1 MHKFFN
7 DKLIDAQSNNW
18 VDLYIPKGLRPYF
31 KLSRLDRPI
40 GSWLL
45 VIPCWWG
52 VFLSTN
58 VNPISLTGNSIYI
71 LIACYVGGIL
81 MRGAGC
87 TWNDITDAKLDA
99 MVSRTRNRPIPAGH
113 ISKFQAFLWLIF
125 QCSLA
130 LGILLTFN
138 SLAIILGF
146 ISLIT
151 VVIYPFAKR
160 FTYWPQFFLGLSF
173 NWGILL
179 AYAANSGTL
188 DYFCIGLYIS
198 AIAWTIFYDT
208 IYSFQDLDD
217 DKEVGIKSTGILFEA
232 NPKWYL
238 SIFIAFIFITVGS
251 VFYYLSNRNLIQ
263 IFILT
268 SGVFFFSMHLVFQ
281 LSNLDIRNPKNC
293 LDTFKSNRTAG
304 LILTGFMILATLT
317 NSFSL

>member
-7 DKLIDAQSNNW
+7 DRLIDAQSNNW
-18 VDLYIPKGLRPYF
+18 VDLYVPRGLRPYF

-45 VIPCWWG
+45 IIPCWWG

-58 VNPISLTGNSIYI
+58 VDPILLSGNSLYI
-71 LIACYVGGIL
+71 LITCYIGGLL

-87 TWNDITDAKLDA
+87 TWNDITDAGLDA
-99 MVSRTRNRPIPAGH
+99 KVLRTKNRPIPAGH
-113 ISKFQAFLWLIF
+113 VSKTQAFLWLIL

-130 LGILLTFN
+130 LGILVTFN
-138 SLAIILGF
+138 RLAIVLGF

-160 FTYWPQFFLGLSF
+160 FTYWPQFFLGISF

-208 IYSFQDLDD
+208 IYSFQDLED
-217 DKEVGIKSTGILFEA
+217 DKEAGIKSTGILFEA
-232 NPKWYL
+232 NPKRYL
-238 SIFIAFIFITVGS
+238 SIFIAAIIITAGP
-251 VFYYLSNRNLIQ
+251 VFYFLSNGDLIQ

-268 SGVFFFSMHLVFQ
+268 SGIFFFSLHLIIQ
-281 LSNLDIRNPKNC
+281 LSKLDIKNPKDC
-293 LDTFKSNRTAG
+293 LETFKSNRTAG
-304 LILTGFMILATLT
+304 LILTGFMIFATLT
-317 NSFSL
+317 KLFN

>member
-7 DKLIDAQSNNW
+7 DRLIDAQSNNW
-18 VDLYIPKGLRPYF
+18 VDLYVPKGIRPFF

-45 VIPCWWG
+45 IIPCWWG

-58 VNPISLTGNSIYI
+58 VDPNLLNGNSLYI
-71 LIACYVGGIL
+71 LVACYIGGLL

-99 MVSRTRNRPIPAGH
+99 KVLRTKNRPIPAGNV
-113 ISKFQAFLWLIF
+113 SKSQAFLWLIL
-125 QCSLA
+125 QCFLA
-130 LGILLTFN
+130 FGILVTFN
-138 SLAIILGF
+138 RLAIILGF
-146 ISLIT
+146 LSLIT
-151 VVIYPFAKR
+151 VVIYPFTKR

-188 DYFCIGLYIS
+188 DYFCVGLYIS

-217 DKEVGIKSTGILFEA
+217 DKEVGIRSTGILFEA
-232 NPKWYL
+232 NPKQYL
-238 SIFIAFIFITVGS
+238 TVFIVFIILTVGPI
-251 VFYYLSNRNLIQ
+251 FYFLSNGDPIQ
-263 IFILT
+263 IFILM
-268 SGVFFFSMHLVFQ
+268 SGIFFFSLHLTFQ
-281 LSNLDIRNPKNC
+281 LLKLDIRNREGC
-293 LDTFKSNRTAG
+293 LETFKSNRTAG
-304 LILTGFMILATLT
+304 LILTVFMMLATLT
-317 NSFSL
+317 KFF

>member
-18 VDLYIPKGLRPYF
+18 VDLYVPKGIRPFF

-45 VIPCWWG
+45 IIPCWWG

-58 VNPISLTGNSIYI
+58 VDPNLLNGNSLYI
-71 LIACYVGGIL
+71 LVACYIGGLL

-99 MVSRTRNRPIPAGH
+99 KVLRTKNRPIPAGNV
-113 ISKFQAFLWLIF
+113 SKSQAFLWLIL
-125 QCSLA
+125 QCFLA
-130 LGILLTFN
+130 FGILVTFN
-138 SLAIILGF
+138 RLAIILGF
-146 ISLIT
+146 LSLIT
-151 VVIYPFAKR
+151 VVIYPFTKR

-188 DYFCIGLYIS
+188 DYFCVGLYIS

-217 DKEVGIKSTGILFEA
+217 DKEVGIRSTGILFEA
-232 NPKWYL
+232 NPKQYL
-238 SIFIAFIFITVGS
+238 TIFIVFIILTVGPI
-251 VFYYLSNRNLIQ
+251 FYFLSNGDPIQ
-263 IFILT
+263 IFILA
-268 SGVFFFSMHLVFQ
+268 SGIFFFSLHLAFQ
-281 LSNLDIRNPKNC
+281 LLKLDIRNREGC
-293 LDTFKSNRTAG
+293 LETFKSNRTAG
-304 LILTGFMILATLT
+304 LILTVFMMLATLT
-317 NSFSL
+317 KFF

>member
-7 DKLIDAQSNNW
+7 DRLLDAQSNNW
-18 VDLYIPKGLRPYF
+18 VDLYIPRGLRPYF

-45 VIPCWWG
+45 IIPCWWG

-58 VNPISLTGNSIYI
+58 VDPNQLNGNSLY
-71 LIACYVGGIL
+71 LLFACYIGGLL

-99 MVSRTRNRPIPAGH
+99 KVLRTMNRPIPAGH
-113 ISKFQAFLWLIF
+113 VSKSQAFLWLIL

-130 LGILLTFN
+130 LGILVTFN
-138 SLAIILGF
+138 RLAIILGF
-146 ISLIT
+146 LSLIT

-188 DYFCIGLYIS
+188 DYFCVGLYIS

-217 DKEVGIKSTGILFEA
+217 DKDVGIRSTGILFEA
-232 NPKWYL
+232 NPKQYL
-238 SIFIAFIFITVGS
+238 SLFIAFIIVTTGT
-251 VFYYLSNRNLIQ
+251 VFYFLSNGDLIQ
-263 IFILT
+263 IFILM
-268 SGVFFFSMHLVFQ
+268 SGIFFFSLHLTFQ
-281 LSNLDIRNPKNC
+281 LLKLDIRNRESC
-293 LDTFKSNRTAG
+293 LETFKSNRTAG
-304 LILTGFMILATLT
+304 LILTVFLMLATLIKF
-317 NSFSL
+317 FS

>member
-7 DKLIDAQSNNW
+7 DRLIDAQSNNW
-18 VDLYIPKGLRPYF
+18 VDLYVPRGLRPYF

-45 VIPCWWG
+45 IIPCWWG

-58 VNPISLTGNSIYI
+58 VDPILLSGNSLYI
-71 LIACYVGGIL
+71 LITCYIGGLL

-87 TWNDITDAKLDA
+87 TWNDITDAGLDA
-99 MVSRTRNRPIPAGH
+99 KVLRTKNRPIPAGH
-113 ISKFQAFLWLIF
+113 VSKTQAFLWLIL

-130 LGILLTFN
+130 LGILVTFN
-138 SLAIILGF
+138 RLAIVLGF

-160 FTYWPQFFLGLSF
+160 FTYWPQFFLGISF

-208 IYSFQDLDD
+208 IYSFQDLED

-232 NPKWYL
+232 NPKRYL
-238 SIFIAFIFITVGS
+238 SIFIAAIIITAGP
-251 VFYYLSNRNLIQ
+251 VFYFLSNGDLIQ

-268 SGVFFFSMHLVFQ
+268 SGIFFFSLHLIIQ
-281 LSNLDIRNPKNC
+281 LSKLDIKNPEDC
-293 LDTFKSNRTAG
+293 LETFKSNRTAG
-304 LILTGFMILATLT
+304 LILTGFMIFATLT
-317 NSFSL
+317 KLFN

>member
-18 VDLYIPKGLRPYF
+18 VDLYVPKGIRPFF

-45 VIPCWWG
+45 IIPCWWG

-58 VNPISLTGNSIYI
+58 VDPNLLNGNSLYI
-71 LIACYVGGIL
+71 LVACYIGGLL

-87 TWNDITDAKLDA
+87 TWNDITDANLDA
-99 MVSRTRNRPIPAGH
+99 KVLRTKNRPIPAGNV
-113 ISKFQAFLWLIF
+113 SKSQAFLWLIL
-125 QCSLA
+125 QCCLA
-130 LGILLTFN
+130 FGILVTFN
-138 SLAIILGF
+138 RLAIILGF
-146 ISLIT
+146 LSLIT

-188 DYFCIGLYIS
+188 DYFCVGLYIS

-217 DKEVGIKSTGILFEA
+217 DKEVGIRSTGILFEA
-232 NPKWYL
+232 NPKQYL
-238 SIFIAFIFITVGS
+238 TIFIVFIILTVGPI
-251 VFYYLSNRNLIQ
+251 FYFLSNGDPIQ

-268 SGVFFFSMHLVFQ
+268 SGIFFFSLHLTFQ
-281 LSNLDIRNPKNC
+281 LLKLDIRNREGC
-293 LDTFKSNRTAG
+293 LETFKSNRTAG
-304 LILTGFMILATLT
+304 LILTVFMMLATLT
-317 NSFSL
+317 KFFS

>member
-18 VDLYIPKGLRPYF
+18 VDLYVPKGIRPFF

-45 VIPCWWG
+45 IIPCWWG

-58 VNPISLTGNSIYI
+58 VDPNLLNGNSLYI
-71 LIACYVGGIL
+71 LVACYVGGLL

-99 MVSRTRNRPIPAGH
+99 KVLRTQNRPIPAGNV
-113 ISKFQAFLWLIF
+113 SKSQAFLWLIL
-125 QCSLA
+125 QCFLA
-130 LGILLTFN
+130 FGILVTFN
-138 SLAIILGF
+138 RLAIILGF
-146 ISLIT
+146 LSLIT
-151 VVIYPFAKR
+151 VVIYPFTKR

-188 DYFCIGLYIS
+188 DYFCVGLYIS

-232 NPKWYL
+232 NPKQYL
-238 SIFIAFIFITVGS
+238 TIFIVFIILTVGPI
-251 VFYYLSNRNLIQ
+251 FYFLSNGDPIQ
-263 IFILT
+263 IFILAT
-268 SGVFFFSMHLVFQ
+268 GIFFFSLHLTFQ
-281 LSNLDIRNPKNC
+281 LLKLDIRNREGC
-293 LDTFKSNRTAG
+293 LETFKSNRTAG
-304 LILTGFMILATLT
+304 LILMVFMMLATLT
-317 NSFSL
+317 KFF

>member
-18 VDLYIPKGLRPYF
+18 VDLYVPKGIRPFF
-31 KLSRLDRPI
+31 KLSRLDRPR

-45 VIPCWWG
+45 IIPCWWG

-58 VNPISLTGNSIYI
+58 VVPNLLHGNTLYL
-71 LIACYVGGIL
+71 LIACYIGGLL

-99 MVSRTRNRPIPAGH
+99 KVLRTKNRPIPAGNV
-113 ISKFQAFLWLIF
+113 SRSQAFLWLIL
-125 QCSLA
+125 QCCFA
-130 LGILLTFN
+130 FGILVTFN
-138 SLAIILGF
+138 RLAIILGF
-146 ISLIT
+146 LSLIT

-188 DYFCIGLYIS
+188 DYFCVGLYIS

-217 DKEVGIKSTGILFEA
+217 DKEVGIRSTGILFEA
-232 NPKWYL
+232 NPKQYL
-238 SIFIAFIFITVGS
+238 TIFIVFIILTVGPI
-251 VFYYLSNRNLIQ
+251 FYFLSNGDPIQ
-263 IFILT
+263 IFILAT
-268 SGVFFFSMHLVFQ
+268 GIFFFSLHLTFQ
-281 LSNLDIRNPKNC
+281 LLKLDIRNREGC
-293 LDTFKSNRTAG
+293 LETFKSNRTAG
-304 LILTGFMILATLT
+304 LILTVFMMLATLT
-317 NSFSL
+317 KFF

>member
-18 VDLYIPKGLRPYF
+18 VDLYVPKGIRPFF

-45 VIPCWWG
+45 IIPCWWG

-58 VNPISLTGNSIYI
+58 VDPNLLNGNSLYI
-71 LIACYVGGIL
+71 LVACYIGGLL

-99 MVSRTRNRPIPAGH
+99 KVLRTKNRPIPAGNV
-113 ISKFQAFLWLIF
+113 SKPQAFLWLIL
-125 QCSLA
+125 QCCLA
-130 LGILLTFN
+130 FGILVTFN
-138 SLAIILGF
+138 RLAIILGF
-146 ISLIT
+146 LSLIT

-188 DYFCIGLYIS
+188 DYFCVGLYIS

-217 DKEVGIKSTGILFEA
+217 DKEVGIRSTGILFEA
-232 NPKWYL
+232 NPKQYL
-238 SIFIAFIFITVGS
+238 TIFIVFIILTVGPI
-251 VFYYLSNRNLIQ
+251 FYFLSNGDPIQ
-263 IFILT
+263 IFILM
-268 SGVFFFSMHLVFQ
+268 SGIFFFSLHLTFQ
-281 LSNLDIRNPKNC
+281 LLKLDIRNREGC
-293 LDTFKSNRTAG
+293 LETFKSNRTAG
-304 LILTGFMILATLT
+304 LILTVFLMLATLT
-317 NSFSL
+317 KFF

>member
-18 VDLYIPKGLRPYF
+18 VDLYVPKGIRPFF

-45 VIPCWWG
+45 IIPCWWG

-58 VNPISLTGNSIYI
+58 VDPNLLNGNSLYI
-71 LIACYVGGIL
+71 LFACYIGGLL

-99 MVSRTRNRPIPAGH
+99 KVLRTKNRPIPAGNV
-113 ISKFQAFLWLIF
+113 SKYQAFLWLTL
-125 QCSLA
+125 QCCLA
-130 LGILLTFN
+130 FGILVTFN
-138 SLAIILGF
+138 RLAIILGF
-146 ISLIT
+146 LSLIT
-151 VVIYPFAKR
+151 IVIYPFAKR

-188 DYFCIGLYIS
+188 DYFCVGLYIS

-217 DKEVGIKSTGILFEA
+217 DKEVGIRSTGILFEA
-232 NPKWYL
+232 NPKQYL
-238 SIFIAFIFITVGS
+238 TIFIVFIILTVGPI
-251 VFYYLSNRNLIQ
+251 FYFLSNDDPIQ
-263 IFILT
+263 IFILA
-268 SGVFFFSMHLVFQ
+268 SGIFFFSLHLTFQ
-281 LSNLDIRNPKNC
+281 LLKLDIRNREVC
-293 LDTFKSNRTAG
+293 LETFKSNRTAG
-304 LILTGFMILATLT
+304 LILTVFMILATLT
-317 NSFSL
+317 KFF

>member
-18 VDLYIPKGLRPYF
+18 VDLYVPKGIRPFF

-45 VIPCWWG
+45 IIPCWWG

-58 VNPISLTGNSIYI
+58 VDPNLLNGNSLYI
-71 LIACYVGGIL
+71 LVACYIGGLL

-99 MVSRTRNRPIPAGH
+99 KVLRTKNRPIPAGNV
-113 ISKFQAFLWLIF
+113 SKSQAFLWLIL
-125 QCSLA
+125 QCFLA
-130 LGILLTFN
+130 FGILVTFN
-138 SLAIILGF
+138 RLAIILGF
-146 ISLIT
+146 LSLIT
-151 VVIYPFAKR
+151 VVVYPFAKR

-188 DYFCIGLYIS
+188 DYFCVGLYIS

-217 DKEVGIKSTGILFEA
+217 DKEVGIRSTGLLFEA
-232 NPKWYL
+232 NPKQYL
-238 SIFIAFIFITVGS
+238 TIFIVFIILTVGPI
-251 VFYYLSNRNLIQ
+251 FYFLSNGDPIQ
-263 IFILT
+263 IFILA
-268 SGVFFFSMHLVFQ
+268 SGIFFFSLHLTFQ
-281 LSNLDIRNPKNC
+281 LLKLDIRNREGC
-293 LDTFKSNRTAG
+293 LETFKSNRTAG
-304 LILTGFMILATLT
+304 LILTVFMMLATLT
-317 NSFSL
+317 KFF

>member
-7 DKLIDAQSNNW
+7 DRLIDAQSNNW
-18 VDLYIPKGLRPYF
+18 VDLYIPRGLRPYF

-45 VIPCWWG
+45 IIPCWWG

-58 VNPISLTGNSIYI
+58 VDPNLLNGNSIYI
-71 LIACYVGGIL
+71 LIACYIGGLL

-99 MVSRTRNRPIPAGH
+99 KVLRTKNRPIPAGH
-113 ISKFQAFLWLIF
+113 VSKSQAFLWLIL
-125 QCSLA
+125 QSGLA
-130 LGILLTFN
+130 LGILVTFN

-146 ISLIT
+146 LSLIT

-179 AYAANSGTL
+179 AYAANSGTI

-217 DKEVGIKSTGILFEA
+217 DKEVGIRSTGILFEA
-232 NPKWYL
+232 NPKQYL
-238 SIFIAFIFITVGS
+238 SLFIVFIIMTAGP
-251 VFYYLSNRNLIQ
+251 VFYFLSNGDVIQ

-268 SGVFFFSMHLVFQ
+268 SGIFFFSLHLTLQ
-281 LSNLDIRNPKNC
+281 LSKLDIRNREGC

-304 LILTGFMILATLT
+304 LILTIFMMLSTLT
-317 NSFSL
+317 KFF

>member
-18 VDLYIPKGLRPYF
+18 VDSYIPRGLRPYF

-45 VIPCWWG
+45 IIPCWWG

-58 VNPISLTGNSIYI
+58 VDPNLLNGNSIYI
-71 LIACYVGGIL
+71 LIACYIGGLL

-99 MVSRTRNRPIPAGH
+99 KVLRTKNRPIPAGH
-113 ISKFQAFLWLIF
+113 VSKSQAFLWLIL
-125 QCSLA
+125 QSGLA
-130 LGILLTFN
+130 LGILVTFN

-146 ISLIT
+146 LSLIT

-179 AYAANSGTL
+179 AYAANSGTI

-217 DKEVGIKSTGILFEA
+217 DKQVGIRSTGILFEA
-232 NPKWYL
+232 NPKQYL
-238 SIFIAFIFITVGS
+238 SMFIVFIIMTAGP
-251 VFYYLSNRNLIQ
+251 VFYFLSNGDVIQ

-268 SGVFFFSMHLVFQ
+268 SGIFFFSLHLTFQ
-281 LSNLDIRNPKNC
+281 LLKLDIRNRVSC
-293 LDTFKSNRTAG
+293 LETFKSNRTAG
-304 LILTGFMILATLT
+304 LILTVFMMLATLIK
-317 NSFSL
+317 FI

>member
-18 VDLYIPKGLRPYF
+18 VDLYIPRGLRPYF

-45 VIPCWWG
+45 IIPCWWG

-58 VNPISLTGNSIYI
+58 VDPNLLNGNSIYI
-71 LIACYVGGIL
+71 LIACYIGGLL

-99 MVSRTRNRPIPAGH
+99 KVLRTKNRPIPAGH
-113 ISKFQAFLWLIF
+113 VSKSQAFLWLIL
-125 QCSLA
+125 QSGLA
-130 LGILLTFN
+130 LGILVTFN

-146 ISLIT
+146 LSLIT

-179 AYAANSGTL
+179 AYAANSGRI

-217 DKEVGIKSTGILFEA
+217 DKQVGIRSTGILFEA
-232 NPKWYL
+232 NPKQYL
-238 SIFIAFIFITVGS
+238 SMFIVFIIMTAGP
-251 VFYYLSNRNLIQ
+251 VFYFLSNGDVIQ

-268 SGVFFFSMHLVFQ
+268 SGIFFFSLHLTLQ
-281 LSNLDIRNPKNC
+281 LSKLDIRNREGC

-304 LILTGFMILATLT
+304 LILTVFMMLSTLT
-317 NSFSL
+317 KFF

>member
-18 VDLYIPKGLRPYF
+18 VDLYVPKGLRPYF

-45 VIPCWWG
+45 IIPCWWG

-58 VNPISLTGNSIYI
+58 VDPTLLNGNSLYI
-71 LIACYVGGIL
+71 LVACYIGGLL

-99 MVSRTRNRPIPAGH
+99 KVLRTKNRPIPAGNV
-113 ISKFQAFLWLIF
+113 SKSQAFLWLIL
-125 QCSLA
+125 QCFLA
-130 LGILLTFN
+130 FGILVTFN
-138 SLAIILGF
+138 RLAIILGF
-146 ISLIT
+146 LSLIT
-151 VVIYPFAKR
+151 VVIYPFTKR

-188 DYFCIGLYIS
+188 DYFCVGLYIS

-217 DKEVGIKSTGILFEA
+217 DKEVGIRSTGILFEA
-232 NPKWYL
+232 NPKQYL
-238 SIFIAFIFITVGS
+238 TIFIVFIILTVGPI
-251 VFYYLSNRNLIQ
+251 FYFLSNGDPIQ

-268 SGVFFFSMHLVFQ
+268 SGIFFFSLHLTLQ
-281 LSNLDIRNPKNC
+281 LSKLDIRNRVGC

-304 LILTGFMILATLT
+304 LILTVFMMLATLT
-317 NSFSL
+317 KFFS

>member
-7 DKLIDAQSNNW
+7 DRLIDAQSNNW
-18 VDLYIPKGLRPYF
+18 VDLYIPRGLRPYF

-45 VIPCWWG
+45 IIPCWWG

-58 VNPISLTGNSIYI
+58 VDPNLLNGNSIYI
-71 LIACYVGGIL
+71 LIACYIGGLL

-99 MVSRTRNRPIPAGH
+99 KVLRTKNRPIPAGH
-113 ISKFQAFLWLIF
+113 VSKSQAFLWLIL
-125 QCSLA
+125 QSGLA
-130 LGILLTFN
+130 LGILVTFN

-146 ISLIT
+146 LSLIT

-179 AYAANSGTL
+179 AYAANSGTI

-217 DKEVGIKSTGILFEA
+217 DKEVGIRSTGILFEA
-232 NPKWYL
+232 NPKQYL
-238 SIFIAFIFITVGS
+238 SMFIVFIIMTAGP
-251 VFYYLSNRNLIQ
+251 VFYFLSNGDVIQ

-268 SGVFFFSMHLVFQ
+268 SGIFFFSLHLTLQ
-281 LSNLDIRNPKNC
+281 LSKLDIRNREGC

-304 LILTGFMILATLT
+304 LILTIFMMLSTLT
-317 NSFSL
+317 KFF

>member
-7 DKLIDAQSNNW
+7 DRLIDAQSNNW
-18 VDLYIPKGLRPYF
+18 VDLYIPRGLRPYF

-45 VIPCWWG
+45 IIPCWWG

-58 VNPISLTGNSIYI
+58 VDPILLSGNSLYI
-71 LIACYVGGIL
+71 LITCYIGGLL

-87 TWNDITDAKLDA
+87 TWNDITDAGLDA
-99 MVSRTRNRPIPAGH
+99 KVLRTKNRPIPAGH
-113 ISKFQAFLWLIF
+113 VSKTQAFLWLIL

-130 LGILLTFN
+130 LGILVTFN
-138 SLAIILGF
+138 RLAIVLGF

-160 FTYWPQFFLGLSF
+160 FTYWPQFFLGISF

-208 IYSFQDLDD
+208 IYSFQDLED

-232 NPKWYL
+232 NPKRYL
-238 SIFIAFIFITVGS
+238 SIFIAAIIITAGP
-251 VFYYLSNRNLIQ
+251 VFYFLSNGDLIQ

-268 SGVFFFSMHLVFQ
+268 SGIFFFSLHLIIQ
-281 LSNLDIRNPKNC
+281 LSKLDIKNPEDC
-293 LDTFKSNRTAG
+293 LETFKSNRTAG
-304 LILTGFMILATLT
+304 LILTGFMIFATLT
-317 NSFSL
+317 KLFN

>member
-18 VDLYIPKGLRPYF
+18 VDLYVPKGIRPFF

-45 VIPCWWG
+45 IIPCWWG

-58 VNPISLTGNSIYI
+58 VDPNLLNGNSLYI
-71 LIACYVGGIL
+71 LVACYIGGLL

-99 MVSRTRNRPIPAGH
+99 KVIRTKNRPIPAGNV
-113 ISKFQAFLWLIF
+113 SKSQAFLWLIL
-125 QCSLA
+125 QCFLA
-130 LGILLTFN
+130 FGILVTFN
-138 SLAIILGF
+138 RLAIILGF
-146 ISLIT
+146 LSLIT
-151 VVIYPFAKR
+151 VVIYPFTKR

-188 DYFCIGLYIS
+188 DYFCVGLYIS

-217 DKEVGIKSTGILFEA
+217 DKEVGIRSTGILFEA
-232 NPKWYL
+232 NPKQYL
-238 SIFIAFIFITVGS
+238 TIFIVFIILTVGPI
-251 VFYYLSNRNLIQ
+251 FYFLSNGDPIQ
-263 IFILT
+263 IFILAT
-268 SGVFFFSMHLVFQ
+268 GIFFFSLHLTFQ
-281 LSNLDIRNPKNC
+281 LLKLDIRNREGC
-293 LDTFKSNRTAG
+293 LETFKSNRTAG
-304 LILTGFMILATLT
+304 LILTVFMMLATFIKF
-317 NSFSL
+317 FS

>member
-18 VDLYIPKGLRPYF
+18 VDLYIPRRFRPYF

-45 VIPCWWG
+45 IIPCWWG

-58 VNPISLTGNSIYI
+58 VDPNLLNGKSLYI
-71 LIACYVGGIL
+71 LIACYIGGLL

-87 TWNDITDAKLDA
+87 TWNDIMDAKLDA
-99 MVSRTRNRPIPAGH
+99 KVLRTQNRPIPAGH
-113 ISKFQAFLWLIF
+113 VSKSQAFLWLIL
-125 QCSLA
+125 QCGLA
-130 LGILLTFN
+130 LGILVTFN
-138 SLAIILGF
+138 RLAIILGF
-146 ISLIT
+146 LSLIT

-217 DKEVGIKSTGILFEA
+217 DKEVGIRSTGILFEA
-232 NPKWYL
+232 NPKQYL
-238 SIFIAFIFITVGS
+238 SMFIALIIIIAGT
-251 VFYYLSNRNLIQ
+251 VFYFLTNGDLIQ
-263 IFILT
+263 IFILA
-268 SGVFFFSMHLVFQ
+268 SGIFLFSLHLTMQ
-281 LSNLDIRNPKNC
+281 LLKLDIRNPEGC

-304 LILTGFMILATLT
+304 LILTVFMIFATLT
-317 NSFSL
+317 KLF

>member
-18 VDLYIPKGLRPYF
+18 VDLYVPKGVRPFF

-45 VIPCWWG
+45 IIPCWWG

-58 VNPISLTGNSIYI
+58 VDPNLLNGNSLYI
-71 LIACYVGGIL
+71 LVACYIGGLL

-99 MVSRTRNRPIPAGH
+99 KVLRTKNRPIPAGNV
-113 ISKFQAFLWLIF
+113 SKSHAFLWLIL
-125 QCSLA
+125 QCCLA
-130 LGILLTFN
+130 FGILVTFN
-138 SLAIILGF
+138 RLAIILGF
-146 ISLIT
+146 LSLIT
-151 VVIYPFAKR
+151 IVIYPFAKR

-188 DYFCIGLYIS
+188 DYFCVGLYIS

-217 DKEVGIKSTGILFEA
+217 DKEVGIRSTGILFEA
-232 NPKWYL
+232 NPKKYL
-238 SIFIAFIFITVGS
+238 TIFIVFIILTVGPI
-251 VFYYLSNRNLIQ
+251 FYFLSNDDPIQ
-263 IFILT
+263 IFILA
-268 SGVFFFSMHLVFQ
+268 SGIFFFSLHLTFQ
-281 LSNLDIRNPKNC
+281 ILKLDIRNREGC
-293 LDTFKSNRTAG
+293 LETFKSNRTAG
-304 LILTGFMILATLT
+304 LILTVFMILATLT
-317 NSFSL
+317 KFF

>member
-18 VDLYIPKGLRPYF
+18 VDLYVPKGLRPYF

-45 VIPCWWG
+45 IIPCWWG
-52 VFLSTN
+52 IFLSTN
-58 VNPISLTGNSIYI
+58 VDPKLLTGNSLYL
-71 LIACYVGGIL
+71 LIACYIGGLL

-99 MVSRTRNRPIPAGH
+99 KVLRTKNRPIPAGH
-113 ISKFQAFLWLIF
+113 VSKSQAFLWLIL
-125 QCSLA
+125 QCGLA
-130 LGILLTFN
+130 LGILVTFN
-138 SLAIILGF
+138 HLAIILGF
-146 ISLIT
+146 LSLIT

-217 DKEVGIKSTGILFEA
+217 DKKVGIRSTGILFEA
-232 NPKWYL
+232 KPKQYL
-238 SIFIAFIFITVGS
+238 SMFIAFIIMTTGP
-251 VFYYLSNRNLIQ
+251 VFYLLSNGDLIQ

-268 SGVFFFSMHLVFQ
+268 SGIFFFSLHLTLQ
-281 LSNLDIRNPKNC
+281 LIKLDIRNREGC
-293 LDTFKSNRTAG
+293 LETFKSNRTAG
-304 LILTGFMILATLT
+304 LILTVFMILATLT
-317 NSFSL
+317 NFFS

>member
-7 DKLIDAQSNNW
+7 DRLIDAQSNNW
-18 VDLYIPKGLRPYF
+18 VDLYIPRGLRPYF

-45 VIPCWWG
+45 IIPCWWG

-58 VNPISLTGNSIYI
+58 VDPNLLNGNSIYI
-71 LIACYVGGIL
+71 LIACYIGGLL

-99 MVSRTRNRPIPAGH
+99 KVLRTKNRPIPAGH
-113 ISKFQAFLWLIF
+113 VSKSQAFLWLIL
-125 QCSLA
+125 QSGLA

-146 ISLIT
+146 LSLIT

-179 AYAANSGTL
+179 AYAANSGTI

-217 DKEVGIKSTGILFEA
+217 DKQVGIRSTGILFEA
-232 NPKWYL
+232 NPKQYL
-238 SIFIAFIFITVGS
+238 SMFIVFIIMTAGP
-251 VFYYLSNRNLIQ
+251 VFYFLSNGDVIQ

-268 SGVFFFSMHLVFQ
+268 SGIFFFSLHLTLQ
-281 LSNLDIRNPKNC
+281 LSKLDIRNREGC

-304 LILTGFMILATLT
+304 LILTIFMMLSTLT
-317 NSFSL
+317 KFF

>member
-7 DKLIDAQSNNW
+7 DRLLDAQSNNW
-18 VDLYIPKGLRPYF
+18 VDLYIPRGLRPYF

-45 VIPCWWG
+45 IIPCWWG

-58 VNPISLTGNSIYI
+58 VDPNLLNGNSLYI
-71 LIACYVGGIL
+71 LVACYIGGLL

-99 MVSRTRNRPIPAGH
+99 KVLRTKNRPIPAGNV
-113 ISKFQAFLWLIF
+113 SKSQAFLWLIL
-125 QCSLA
+125 QCFLA
-130 LGILLTFN
+130 FGILVTFN
-138 SLAIILGF
+138 RLAIILGF
-146 ISLIT
+146 LSLIT

-188 DYFCIGLYIS
+188 DYFCVGLYIS

-217 DKEVGIKSTGILFEA
+217 DKDVGIRSTGILFEA
-232 NPKWYL
+232 NPKQYL
-238 SIFIAFIFITVGS
+238 SVFIAFIIVTTGT
-251 VFYYLSNRNLIQ
+251 VFYLLSNGDLIQ
-263 IFILT
+263 IFILM
-268 SGVFFFSMHLVFQ
+268 SGIFFFSLHLTFQ
-281 LSNLDIRNPKNC
+281 LLKLDIRNREGC
-293 LDTFKSNRTAG
+293 LETFKSNRTAG
-304 LILTGFMILATLT
+304 LILTVFLMLATLIKF
-317 NSFSL
+317 FS

>member
-7 DKLIDAQSNNW
+7 DKLIDAESNNW
-18 VDLYIPKGLRPYF
+18 VDLYIPRGLRPYF

-45 VIPCWWG
+45 IIPCWWG

-58 VNPISLTGNSIYI
+58 VDPMLLSSNSLYI
-71 LIACYVGGIL
+71 LIACFMGGLL

-99 MVSRTRNRPIPAGH
+99 KVLRTKNRPIPAGH
-113 ISKFQAFLWLIF
+113 VSKYQAFLWLVM

-130 LGILLTFN
+130 LGILMTFN
-138 SLAIILGF
+138 RLAIILGF
-146 ISLIT
+146 LSLIT
-151 VVIYPFAKR
+151 VVIYPFTKR
-160 FTYWPQFFLGLSF
+160 FTYWPQFFLGISF

-179 AYAANSGTL
+179 AYAANSGKI
-188 DYFCIGLYIS
+188 DFFCIGLYVS

-208 IYSFQDLDD
+208 IYSFQDIED
-217 DKEVGIKSTGILFEA
+217 DKEVGIKSTGILFAEK
-232 NPKWYL
+232 PKYL
-238 SIFIAFIFITVGS
+238 SIFIAIIIMLAGS
-251 VFYYLSNRNLIQ
+251 VFYSLSDGDFVQIYILI
-263 IFILT
+263 
-268 SGVFFFSMHLVFQ
+268 SGIFFFSLHLTFQ
-281 LSNLDIRNPKNC
+281 LSKLDTRNPKEC

-317 NSFSL
+317 KLF

>member
-18 VDLYIPKGLRPYF
+18 VDLYVPKGLRPYF

-45 VIPCWWG
+45 IIPCWWG

-58 VNPISLTGNSIYI
+58 VDPILLSGNSLYI
-71 LIACYVGGIL
+71 LITCYIGGLL

-87 TWNDITDAKLDA
+87 TWNDITDAGLDA
-99 MVSRTRNRPIPAGH
+99 KVLRTTNRPIPAGH
-113 ISKFQAFLWLIF
+113 VSKTQAFLWLIL

-130 LGILLTFN
+130 LGILVTFN
-138 SLAIILGF
+138 RLAIVLGF

-160 FTYWPQFFLGLSF
+160 FTYWPQFFLGISF

-208 IYSFQDLDD
+208 IYSFQDLED

-232 NPKWYL
+232 NPKRYL
-238 SIFIAFIFITVGS
+238 SIFIAAIIITAGP
-251 VFYYLSNRNLIQ
+251 VFYFLSNGDLIQ

-268 SGVFFFSMHLVFQ
+268 SGIFFFSLHLIIQ
-281 LSNLDIRNPKNC
+281 LSKLDIKNPEDC
-293 LDTFKSNRTAG
+293 LETFKSNRTAG
-304 LILTGFMILATLT
+304 LIFTGFMIFATLT
-317 NSFSL
+317 KLFN

>member
-18 VDLYIPKGLRPYF
+18 VDLYVPEGIRPFF

-45 VIPCWWG
+45 IIPCWWG

-58 VNPISLTGNSIYI
+58 VDPNLLNGNSLYI
-71 LIACYVGGIL
+71 LVACYIGGLL

-99 MVSRTRNRPIPAGH
+99 KVLRTKNRPIPAGNV
-113 ISKFQAFLWLIF
+113 SKSQAFLWLIL
-125 QCSLA
+125 QCFLA
-130 LGILLTFN
+130 FGILVTFN
-138 SLAIILGF
+138 RLAIILGF
-146 ISLIT
+146 LSLIT

-188 DYFCIGLYIS
+188 DYFCVGLYIS

-217 DKEVGIKSTGILFEA
+217 DKEVGIRSTGILFEA
-232 NPKWYL
+232 NPKQYL
-238 SIFIAFIFITVGS
+238 TIFIVFIILTVGPI
-251 VFYYLSNRNLIQ
+251 FYFLSNGDPIQ
-263 IFILT
+263 IFILM
-268 SGVFFFSMHLVFQ
+268 SGIFFFSLHLTFQ
-281 LSNLDIRNPKNC
+281 LLKLDIRNREGC
-293 LDTFKSNRTAG
+293 LETFKSNRTAG
-304 LILTGFMILATLT
+304 LILTVFMMLATLT
-317 NSFSL
+317 KFFS

>member
-7 DKLIDAQSNNW
+7 DSLIDAQSNNW

-45 VIPCWWG
+45 IIPCWWG

-58 VNPISLTGNSIYI
+58 VNPTLLSANALYI
-71 LIACYVGGIL
+71 LIACYIGGLL

-99 MVSRTRNRPIPAGH
+99 KVFRTKNRPIPAGQV
-113 ISKFQAFLWLIF
+113 SKSQAFLWLVL

-130 LGILLTFN
+130 LLILVTFN
-138 SLAIILGF
+138 QLAIILGF
-146 ISLIT
+146 LSIVT
-151 VVIYPFAKR
+151 VIIYPFAKR
-160 FTYWPQFFLGLSF
+160 FTYWPQFFLGISF

-179 AYAANSGTL
+179 AYAANAGAL
-188 DYFCIGLYIS
+188 DYFCVGLYLS

-217 DKEVGIKSTGILFEA
+217 DKEVGIRSTGILFEA
-232 NPKWYL
+232 NPKQYL
-238 SIFIAFIFITVGS
+238 TIFIVFIILTVGPI
-251 VFYYLSNRNLIQ
+251 FYFLSNGDPIQ
-263 IFILT
+263 IFILA
-268 SGVFFFSMHLVFQ
+268 SGIFFFSLHLTFQ
-281 LSNLDIRNPKNC
+281 LLKLDIRNREGC
-293 LDTFKSNRTAG
+293 LETFKSNRTAG
-304 LILTGFMILATLT
+304 LILTVFMIIATLT
-317 NSFSL
+317 KFF